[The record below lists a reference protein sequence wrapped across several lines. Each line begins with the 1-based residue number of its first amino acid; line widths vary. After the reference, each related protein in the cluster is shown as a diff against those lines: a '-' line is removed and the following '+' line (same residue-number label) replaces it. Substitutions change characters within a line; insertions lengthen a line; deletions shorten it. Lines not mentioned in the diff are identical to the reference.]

1 MTETIGVKQIWNIIS
16 RGKKI
21 LFASTFI
28 CLLISATYAFV
39 IATPMYSN
47 SAQILV
53 NQTNRTTNGL
63 ADVQVDLS
71 LVDTYTTI
79 ITSPRILNE
88 VNHQLNGDYSI
99 EGLTK
104 MLRIESDASSQV
116 IKISAVA
123 TSPKIATEIV
133 NTVVQVFKEQVPT
146 IMSVNNVSILSEAR
160 VMNKQKQIQPQ
171 KQMIMIVGFLAGIIS
186 GVLIVLAR
194 FFWDTTIKEPE
205 ELQAVSGLPLL
216 SVIPHFS
223 QDDVFEERGRKK

>member
-1 MTETIGVKQIWNIIS
+1 MTDTIGVKQIWNIIS

-216 SVIPHFS
+216 GVIPHFS
-223 QDDVFEERGRKK
+223 QEDVFEERGRKK

>member
-194 FFWDTTIKEPE
+194 F
-205 ELQAVSGLPLL
+205 SGIQRLKSPKNYKLCL
-216 SVIPHFS
+216 VCHS
-223 QDDVFEERGRKK
+223 

>member
-216 SVIPHFS
+216 GVISHFS

>member
-16 RGKKI
+16 QGKKI

-216 SVIPHFS
+216 GVIPHFN

>member
-88 VNHQLNGDYSI
+88 VNHLLNGDYSI

-216 SVIPHFS
+216 GVIPHFS

>member
-1 MTETIGVKQIWNIIS
+1 MTETIGVKQILNIIS

-216 SVIPHFS
+216 GVIPHFS

>member
-79 ITSPRILNE
+79 ITSPCILNE

-216 SVIPHFS
+216 GVIPHFS

>member
-146 IMSVNNVSILSEAR
+146 IMSVNNLSILSEAR

-171 KQMIMIVGFLAGIIS
+171 KQMVMIVGFLAGIIS

-216 SVIPHFS
+216 GVIPHFS

>member
-216 SVIPHFS
+216 GAIPHFN

>member
-99 EGLTK
+99 EAFN
-104 MLRIESDASSQV
+104 E
-116 IKISAVA
+116 
-123 TSPKIATEIV
+123 
-133 NTVVQVFKEQVPT
+133 
-146 IMSVNNVSILSEAR
+146 NV
-160 VMNKQKQIQPQ
+160 
-171 KQMIMIVGFLAGIIS
+171 
-186 GVLIVLAR
+186 
-194 FFWDTTIKEPE
+194 T
-205 ELQAVSGLPLL
+205 
-216 SVIPHFS
+216 H
-223 QDDVFEERGRKK
+223 RK

>member
-186 GVLIVLAR
+186 GVL
-194 FFWDTTIKEPE
+194 KEPE

-216 SVIPHFS
+216 GVIPHFS

>member
-28 CLLISATYAFV
+28 CLLISAIYAFV

-88 VNHQLNGDYSI
+88 VNHQLKGDYSI

-186 GVLIVLAR
+186 GILIVLAR

-205 ELQAVSGLPLL
+205 ELQDVSGLPLL
-216 SVIPHFS
+216 GVIPHFS